1 MARRL
6 IYVPI
11 VHSHE
16 DLGSVG
22 ERLRTVGEEA
32 MSAEGWEKHRQQ
44 IAAFWQR
51 LRVKLAATL
60 EKELAEVGWQKLRI
74 YQDGLPSGGEMG
86 RRIVEEVAKRESAN
100 YQIVKELLERGA
112 LLEKTEDAA
121 LLQEEYGLIR
131 QIVAALGPV
140 QRARAV
146 QAYRR
151 RSPTLLGERDRFI
164 AKRIDDSLK
173 AGELGLLLI
182 GAYHAVRSYLPKD
195 IEVIPLP

>member
-11 VHSHE
+11 VHSQE

-22 ERLRTVGEEA
+22 ERLRTAGEEA

-51 LRVKLAATL
+51 LRVKLTATL
-60 EKELAEVGWQKLRI
+60 EKELAEAGWQKLRI

-100 YQIVKELLERGA
+100 YQIVKELVERGA

-140 QRARAV
+140 ATSTCSASLPPPEPDAAGGAR
-146 QAYRR
+146 
-151 RSPTLLGERDRFI
+151 
-164 AKRIDDSLK
+164 SLHRE
-173 AGELGLLLI
+173 A
-182 GAYHAVRSYLPKD
+182 D
-195 IEVIPLP
+195 